1 MDKKDTCEVVN
12 KKLKKNI
19 DPAQSDETYQELI
32 AKVKPTKMKAKKKW
46 EVFPG
51 KNTFFCDGRLI
62 MGRQAG
68 IFYVTVFLVI
78 GTSCLFFVFDCPQLS
93 MEVSPAIPV
102 VSAVLFIFV
111 LSNLLKTSLTDPGII
126 PRASLAEAESIER
139 EIEQPAG
146 PGGAYR
152 PPPRTKE
159 IMVKGQPV
167 KLKYCFTCKIFRPP
181 RASHCS
187 ICDNCVERFDHHC
200 PWVGNCVGK
209 RNYRYFYIFL
219 VSLSFHAVFMFAC
232 SLIHLILL
240 SKKEDEKQAQFLEAI
255 KTSPASIIVCVICFF
270 SIWSIIG
277 LAGFHTYLTS
287 NNLTTNEDI
296 KGSYSNKRNSN
307 SFNPYSHGNMFSNCC
322 VVLCGPQPPSL
333 IDPRGYAKPQSD
345 GLGGYGSV
353 RGRGGLEANNSSGAG
368 LTVDREPSSGG
379 MAQLHKHLTSS
390 AQQLQ
395 QQQQSQPNSIV
406 LVKEDANGK
415 DPLSSAPVTPSTP
428 GDLDKQI
435 GVVTSPE
442 SVGEYLPSSDS
453 RNNFMPSSDSRNNFM
468 PAAAASVTDTES
480 RNNYNMAES
489 DSRHTL
495 SSRNLSLHDNSTN
508 KDVGECVDLDQTTMI
523 GSALDLDSIDGD
535 SKQNNATQE
544 DKLGLLK
551 LSAV

>member
-1 MDKKDTCEVVN
+1 MEKQDKPEN
-12 KKLKKNI
+12 LKKKHKDL
-19 DPAQSDETYQELI
+19 DPLQSDETYQELI
-32 AKVKPTKMKAKKKW
+32 TKAKPKKMKGKKKW

-51 KNTFFCDGRLI
+51 KNTFFCDGRLM

-68 IFYVTVFLVI
+68 IFYVTLFLVI
-78 GTSCLFFVFDCPQLS
+78 GTSSLFFGFDCPELA
-93 MEVSPAIPV
+93 MEVTPAIPV
-102 VSAVLFIFV
+102 VSGVLFIFV

-219 VSLSFHAVFMFAC
+219 VSLSFHAVFMFTC
-232 SLIHLILL
+232 SLTHLVII
-240 SKKEDEKQAQFLEAI
+240 SKRKDDGQAQFLEAI
-255 KTSPASIIVCVICFF
+255 KSSPASIIVCVICFF

-296 KGSYSNKRNSN
+296 KGAYSNKRNSN
-307 SFNPYSHGNMFSNCC
+307 SFNPYSHGNMFANCC
-322 VVLCGPQPPSL
+322 IVLCGPQPPSL
-333 IDPRGYAKPQSD
+333 IDPRGYAKPHTD

-353 RGRGGLEANNSSGAG
+353 RGREDPERGMAG
-368 LTVDREPSSGG
+368 VTIDREPSSTGGG
-379 MAQLHKHLTSS
+379 MAQLQK
-390 AQQLQ
+390 QLA
-395 QQQQSQPNSIV
+395 SGQPTPTQNSVV
-406 LVKEDANGK
+406 LVKEDSNGL
-415 DPLSSAPVTPSTP
+415 DPLSSAAVTPSTP
-428 GDLDKQI
+428 GDDDKQVGI
-435 GVVTSPE
+435 VTSPD
-442 SVGEYLPSSDS
+442 SVGAYIPESGS
-453 RNNFMPSSDSRNNFM
+453 RHQFIP
-468 PAAAASVTDTES
+468 ES
-480 RNNYNMAES
+480 E
-489 DSRHTL
+489 SRHTL
-495 SSRNLSLHDNSTN
+495 SSRNLSIHDSKN
-508 KDVGECVDLDQTTMI
+508 KEAKESMDLDQTTMI
-523 GSALDLDSIDGD
+523 GSALDLDSLEGD
-535 SKQNNATQE
+535 SKQNNAAQD